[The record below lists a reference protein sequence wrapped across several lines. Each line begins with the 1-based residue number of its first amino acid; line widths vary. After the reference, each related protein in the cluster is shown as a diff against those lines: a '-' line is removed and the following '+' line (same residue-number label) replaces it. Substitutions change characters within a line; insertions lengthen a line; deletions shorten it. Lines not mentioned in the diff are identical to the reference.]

1 MKKKIYIFGAG
12 YVGLSNGVLLAQNN
26 DVVMVDI
33 NKKRVEQINSRS
45 SPIRDAEFEPIL
57 SSGKLNLSA
66 VALAGKDIKTSDF
79 VIVATPTNFDE
90 KTGKFDTSSIE
101 AVLTQLDYYG
111 FKGIIVIRSTV
122 PVGYTKSLQNKGWSK
137 VLFVPEF
144 LREGAALHDT
154 FNPSR
159 VVIGVTEFENADKEG
174 RFFARLLLEG
184 AQKKEVP
191 VLLMDSTE
199 AESVKLFSNAYLA
212 LRVSFFNELDSFA
225 LSKNLSS
232 QKIITAVGLDPRIGN
247 YYQNP
252 SFGYGGYCLPKDAK
266 QLLSSYVG
274 VPQAIMSAI
283 VASNNIRKQ
292 FMVENILQRKPKT
305 VGIFRLTMKKHSYNF
320 RESAVFD
327 IVKKLQQNNVEVII
341 YEPLLDDIPFQGNL
355 VVREFD
361 EFVQRSDLIIAN
373 RLDPNLPVSRD
384 KLFTRDIFGE
394 D

>member
-274 VPQAIMSAI
+274 VPQAIMPAI

-341 YEPLLDDIPFQGNL
+341 YEPLLDDIIFQGNL

-373 RLDPNLPVSRD
+373 RLE
-384 KLFTRDIFGE
+384 KC
-394 D
+394 

>member
-341 YEPLLDDIPFQGNL
+341 YEPLLDDIIFQGNL

-373 RLDPNLPVSRD
+373 RLDPNLPVPRD
-384 KLFTRDIFGE
+384 KLFTRDIFEE

>member
-373 RLDPNLPVSRD
+373 RLDPNLPVPRD

>member
-341 YEPLLDDIPFQGNL
+341 YEPLLDDIIFQGNL

-373 RLDPNLPVSRD
+373 RLDPNLPVPRD

>member
-327 IVKKLQQNNVEVII
+327 IVKKLQKNNVEVII
-341 YEPLLDDIPFQGNL
+341 YEPLLDDIIFQGNL

-373 RLDPNLPVSRD
+373 RLDPNLPVPRD

>member
-1 MKKKIYIFGAG
+1 
-12 YVGLSNGVLLAQNN
+12 
-26 DVVMVDI
+26 MVDI

-373 RLDPNLPVSRD
+373 RLDPNLPVPRD

>member
-305 VGIFRLTMKKHSYNF
+305 VGIFRLTMKKHS
-320 RESAVFD
+320 
-327 IVKKLQQNNVEVII
+327 
-341 YEPLLDDIPFQGNL
+341 
-355 VVREFD
+355 
-361 EFVQRSDLIIAN
+361 
-373 RLDPNLPVSRD
+373 
-384 KLFTRDIFGE
+384 LFL
-394 D
+394 

>member
-274 VPQAIMSAI
+274 VPQAIMPAI

-341 YEPLLDDIPFQGNL
+341 YEPLLDDIIFQGNL

-373 RLDPNLPVSRD
+373 RLDPNLPVPRD